1 MITSGNKMASKSNQD
16 VIAKKIGD
24 LEKYGVPSLF
34 VYATPWTGGL
44 YVVGDKWMAS
54 IVKDSQQDFFEVLQ
68 QQPQE
73 DMSLPELILP
83 PLHQPIDEMNG
94 RTLCSVLVGIA
105 KENSRSGG
113 QEMCLSITQRKVLTA
128 IYIKFESEGVSIS
141 KQKYNGM

>member
-1 MITSGNKMASKSNQD
+1 MSLLRKLETWRNMEYQAYLFMLHLGLEAFTLLEISGC
-16 VIAKKIGD
+16 
-24 LEKYGVPSLF
+24 
-34 VYATPWTGGL
+34 
-44 YVVGDKWMAS
+44 AS

-105 KENSRSGG
+105 KDLWHRLER
-113 QEMCLSITQRKVLTA
+113 RTA
-128 IYIKFESEGVSIS
+128 RVVAKKCAFQSHKG
-141 KQKYNGM
+141 KC